1 MSKIVENLTVGQEVI
16 CLYCDDRDGE
26 LIRGKK
32 LKVSYIPHRVGG
44 ALYRVHDA
52 NHSDKE
58 YKMRRKFIMD
68 YERFS
73 KYGFSENMVNKLAN
87 GGYCDGEPCSG
98 CTQHQLCNL
107 SDAIEKIEYSCSSE
121 SSFRTYDDIVITG
134 ILSRVNTLKNKD
146 IE

>member
-26 LIRGKK
+26 LIRGKN
-32 LKVSYIPHRVGG
+32 LKVSCIPHRVGS

-73 KYGFSENMVNKLAN
+73 KYSFSENIINELAN
-87 GGYCDGEPCSG
+87 GGYCDGGACST
-98 CTQHQLCNL
+98 CPQYQLCNL
-107 SDAIEKIEYSCSSE
+107 SDAIDKIKNSYDE
-121 SSFRTYDDIVITG
+121 SLFKIYDDVVIAG
-134 ILSRVNTLKNKD
+134 ILSRVNILKNNGTK
-146 IE
+146 